1 MLYRVLADLVLVLHA
16 LFVAF
21 VALGALL
28 ALRWPR
34 LTWLHVPAALWG
46 AGIMLAGGVCPL
58 TPLENHWRVQAGQQ
72 GYEDGF
78 IAHYLLAAIYPEGL
92 SRAVQATLGALALA
106 GNALV
111 YGLLWRRRRHGGMSR

>member
-1 MLYRVLADLVLVLHA
+1 MLYRFLADLVLALHA

-21 VALGALL
+21 VVLGGLL

-34 LTWLHVPAALWG
+34 LAWLHVPAALWG
-46 AGIMLAGGVCPL
+46 AGIMLAGAICPL
-58 TPLENHWRVQAGQQ
+58 TPLENHWRAQAGQQ

-92 SRAVQATLGALALA
+92 SRTAQTVLGGLALA

-111 YGLLWRRRRHGGMSR
+111 YAALWRRRRRGGIGR